1 MTYEGA
7 VYRPPSEARSFI
19 LQVTI
24 GCARNECRF
33 CTMYKAKQFRMRK
46 MPEIMA
52 DIKEVSED
60 AGPFIRRIFLADGD
74 ALIMPTESLVEIL
87 TALKNSFPSCERIT
101 SYGAPMDVL
110 GKTDE
115 ELRTLKDN
123 GLDMV
128 YIGLESGDDEVLKR
142 IKKGATSAQ
151 IVEAVKRL
159 RAAGIKTSVT
169 LISGLGGREL
179 RHEHALNS
187 ARAVTEM
194 KADYVGFLTLLLE
207 PGAPMLE
214 DVQSGKFEY
223 LTPDE
228 VMEEMEEFLSNVDSE
243 GTVFRANHASNYLPI
258 GGDLNE
264 DIPKMLDIVKNAR
277 QSGMYRNEGFRAL

>member
-1 MTYEGA
+1 
-7 VYRPPSEARSFI
+7 
-19 LQVTI
+19 
-24 GCARNECRF
+24 
-33 CTMYKAKQFRMRK
+33 

-52 DIKEVSED
+52 DIEEVSNE

-87 TALKNSFPSCERIT
+87 SALKNGFSNCERIT

-110 GKTDE
+110 GKSDE
-115 ELRTLKDN
+115 ELKILKDN

-159 RAAGIKTSVT
+159 KAAGIKTSVT

-187 ARAVTEM
+187 AKAVSEM

-207 PGAPMLE
+207 PGAPMLK
-214 DVQSGKFEY
+214 DVESGDFEY

-228 VMEEMEEFLSNVDSE
+228 VMEEMEEFLSNVDSD

-258 GGDLNE
+258 GGDLNG
-264 DIPKMLDIVKNAR
+264 DIPKMLDIVKRAR

>member
-1 MTYEGA
+1 MIYEGA

-24 GCARNECRF
+24 GCARNECTF

-52 DIKEVSED
+52 DIEEVSAE

-74 ALIMPTESLVEIL
+74 ALIMPTDSLVEIL
-87 TALKNSFPSCERIT
+87 VALKKGFPNCERIT

-115 ELRTLKDN
+115 ELKILKDN

-187 ARAVTEM
+187 AKAVSEM

-207 PGAPMLE
+207 PGAPMLD

-228 VMEEMEEFLSNVDSE
+228 VMEEMEEFLSNVDSD
-243 GTVFRANHASNYLPI
+243 GTMFRANHASNYLPI
-258 GGDLNE
+258 GGDLNK
-264 DIPKMLDIVKNAR
+264 DIPKMLEIVKKAR
-277 QSGMYRNEGFRAL
+277 QNGMYRGEGYRAL